1 MTIAPL
7 GGQCGAPR
15 VTAPPEP
22 MPLADGTHEG
32 VMKWNTF
39 EVDVEYQVDGGQV
52 DEITELEPRDM
63 PGLTLAV
70 NGEAI
75 ITAAKQWAFK
85 DAEKRAEEQDDD

>member
-1 MTIAPL
+1 MS
-7 GGQCGAPR
+7 QVHCDR
-15 VTAPPEP
+15 FPETYAERHP
-22 MPLADGTHEG
+22 SKPLADGTHEG